1 MLSDM
6 VTYCVKLSDMVTYC
20 VKLSDMVTCCEGQ
33 IEGVA
38 QLKDVMVTTILIEEG
53 IPGQ

>member
-38 QLKDVMVTTILIEEG
+38 QLKDVLCG
-53 IPGQ
+53 FLSYA

>member
-6 VTYCVKLSDMVTYC
+6 VTYCAMLSDMVAYC
-20 VKLSDMVTCCEGQ
+20 VKLSDMAPCCEGQ

-38 QLKDVMVTTILIEEG
+38 QIN
-53 IPGQ
+53 